1 MSIVVLGDGL
11 LGSEL
16 VKQSGWDY
24 ISRKKDNFDLT
35 LPDTFN
41 SYFIQDFPEFGA
53 QMLKY
58 NTIINCIANTNTYLD
73 EKQSHWD
80 VNYKGVADLTD
91 FCNKHNIKLIH
102 ISTDHV
108 YANSKPNSSEE
119 DVPVPL
125 GTWYG
130 HTKLL
135 ADGYIELKSKNYL
148 IIRES
153 HKPYPF
159 PYKQAWYNQFTNG
172 DYVNIIA
179 DLIIKL
185 VNKNITGIVNVGTNI
200 KTWFELTKD
209 EFKTEP
215 MEKPITAPDNVVMNL
230 NKLDQLLSTKE
241 VIISAYDRDYNW
253 INQLDSNVKVTVYKK
268 GSEPLPNEI
277 LIEPN
282 VGRDVH
288 TFFYHLVHNYNNLS
302 DYTFFAQDYPFDHV
316 ENYISLINGGKQLW
330 FDHAKQSVDGCWFF
344 NTQYEI
350 LICDKNGS
358 PHHPNLDIEDM
369 WNKIFTNQCPE
380 ILKFTPAGHFCVS
393 KKQVHKLSL
402 DYYKRILNI
411 LETDPNSPWIIERL
425 EPYIFCR

>member
-35 LPDTFN
+35 LPDIFN

-73 EKQSHWD
+73 DKQSHWD

-108 YANSKPNSSEE
+108 YANSKPNASEE

-172 DYVNIIA
+172 DYVNVIA

-185 VNKNITGIVNVGTNI
+185 VNKNITGIVNVGTDI
-200 KTWFELTKD
+200 KTWFGLTKD

-215 MEKPITAPDNVVMNL
+215 TEKPITAPDNVVMNL

-253 INQLDSNVKVTVYKK
+253 INQLDSNIKVTVYKK

-288 TFFYHLVHNYNNLS
+288 TFFYHLVYNYDTLS

-316 ENYISLINGGKQLW
+316 ENYISLINGDKQLW
-330 FDHAKQSVDGCWFF
+330 FEHAKQSVDGCWFF
-344 NTQYEI
+344 NTQYEV
-350 LICDKNGS
+350 LTCDKNGS

-369 WNKIFTNQCPE
+369 WNKIFINQCPE

>member
-1 MSIVVLGDGL
+1 MNIVVLGDGL

-16 VKQSGWDY
+16 IKQSGWDY

-35 LPDTFN
+35 LPDIFN

-73 EKQSHWD
+73 DKQSHWD

-108 YANSKPNSSEE
+108 YANSKPNASEE

-172 DYVNIIA
+172 DYVNVIA

-185 VNKNITGIVNVGTNI
+185 VNKNITGIVNVGTDI
-200 KTWFELTKD
+200 KTWFGLTKD

-215 MEKPITAPDNVVMNL
+215 TEKPITAPDNVVMNL

-253 INQLDSNVKVTVYKK
+253 INQLDSNIKVTVYKK

-288 TFFYHLVHNYNNLS
+288 TFFYHLVHNYDTLS

-316 ENYISLINGGKQLW
+316 ENYISLINGDKQLW
-330 FDHAKQSVDGCWFF
+330 FEHAKQSVDGCWFF
-344 NTQYEI
+344 NTQYEV
-350 LICDKNGS
+350 LTCDKNGS

-369 WNKIFTNQCPE
+369 WNKIFINQCPE